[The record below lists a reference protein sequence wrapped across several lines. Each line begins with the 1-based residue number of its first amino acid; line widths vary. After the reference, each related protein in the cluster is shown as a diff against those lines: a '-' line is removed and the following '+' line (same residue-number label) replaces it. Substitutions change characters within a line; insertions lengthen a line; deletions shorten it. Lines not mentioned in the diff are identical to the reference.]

1 MASTYSTNLGI
12 ELMGTGD
19 QSGTWGTTTN
29 TNLGT
34 LLEQA
39 IAGYATQAV
48 TDSASATV
56 LTITNGAASTGRNP
70 VIVLTGAITA
80 DRVVE
85 VPAKTK
91 LYVFKNSTTGGFN
104 VTVKVTGQT
113 GVTIAMGKTAYMF
126 CNGTDTVEIFNAP
139 VTEAGTQTLTNKTLT
154 SPTLTSPTVNSPTI
168 SGGTINNAVI
178 GGSTPAAVTATTVNG
193 TTITAS
199 TQFSGPLNGTVGAT
213 TPSTGAFTTLSAS
226 STVSGTGFTT
236 YLASPPAIGGTTP
249 AAGAFT
255 TVTAT
260 TGAATAATFTSAS
273 VGAGGTIAVTDTGT
287 NGSIIKMTGNGATT
301 PSKFLNVLSGVFRIV
316 NNAYS
321 AALMTVDDS
330 GNLTATANVTAY
342 SDERV
347 KTNWRSMEPGFLKQL
362 SEIKAGTYDR
372 TDTPEPLVQVGVSA
386 QDLQKILGPAVLE
399 DADGMLSVA
408 YGNAALVAAVELCKE
423 VQRLHTEIEAL
434 KAQFHEEIGSIKVE
448 FADEITALK
457 ARPVCKCVS

>member
-48 TDSASATV
+48 TDSSSATV

-70 VIVLTGAITA
+70 VIVLTGVLTA

-113 GVTIAMGKTAYMF
+113 GVTIANGKTAYMF
-126 CNGTDTVEIFNAP
+126 CNATDTVEIFNAP

-154 SPTLTSPTVNSPTI
+154 SPTVNTATI

-178 GGSTPAAVTATTVNG
+178 GGTTAAAGTFTTIGG

-199 TQFSGPLNGTVGAT
+199 TQFSGPHNGTVGAT
-213 TPSTGAFTTLSAS
+213 TPSTGSFTTLAAS
-226 STVSGTGFTT
+226 STVSGTGFST

-273 VGAGGTIAVTDTGT
+273 VGTGGTIAVNDTGT

-301 PSKFLNVLSGVFRIV
+301 PTKFLNVLSGVLRIL

-321 AALMTVDDS
+321 AVLMTLDDS
-330 GNLTATANVTAY
+330 GNLVATGNVTAY

-372 TDTPEPLVQVGVSA
+372 TDTDAPMVQVGVSA

-457 ARPVCKCVS
+457 ARPVCKCAS

>member
-39 IAGYATQAV
+39 IAGYGTQAV

-56 LTITNGAASTGRNP
+56 LTITNGASSTGRNA
-70 VIVLTGAITA
+70 VIFLTGALTA

-91 LYVFKNSTTGGFN
+91 LYVFKNTTTGGFN

-113 GVTIAMGKTAYMF
+113 GVTIANGKTAYMF
-126 CNGTDTVEIFNAP
+126 CNATDTVEIFNAP

-154 SPTLTSPTVNSPTI
+154 SPTINTGTI
-168 SGGTINNAVI
+168 SGGTVNNAAI
-178 GGSTPAAVTATTVNG
+178 GGTTAAA
-193 TTITAS
+193 
-199 TQFSGPLNGTVGAT
+199 
-213 TPSTGAFTTLSAS
+213 GAFTTLSAS
-226 STVSGTGFTT
+226 STVSGTGFST
-236 YLASPPAIGGTTP
+236 YLASPPAIGGTAA

-255 TVTAT
+255 TLSASSTVSGTGFSTYLASPPAIGGTAPAAGSFTTLSASGVVTITAT
-260 TGAATAATFTSAS
+260 SGQPLQITNTGSNAD
-273 VGAGGTIAVTDTGT
+273 VLRI
-287 NGSIIKMTGNGATT
+287 TGNGATT
-301 PSKFLNVLSGVFRIV
+301 PNKYVRVLNGTFQIV
-316 NNAYS
+316 NSAYT
-321 AALMTVDDS
+321 AVALSMDDS
-330 GNLTATANVTAY
+330 GNLTMTGNVTAY

-347 KTNWRSMEPGFLKQL
+347 KTNWRSMDPGFLKQL

-372 TDTPEPLVQVGVSA
+372 TDTDAPLVQVGVSA

-399 DADGMLSVA
+399 GTDGMLSVA

-423 VQRLHTEIEAL
+423 VQRLHTEIELL
-434 KAQFHEEIGSIKVE
+434 KTMYHEEIGSMKIE
-448 FADEITALK
+448 FREELLALK
-457 ARPVCKCVS
+457 AKPSCKCGS

>member
-39 IAGYATQAV
+39 IAGYSTQAV
-48 TDSASATV
+48 TDGSATV
-56 LTITNGAASTGRNP
+56 LTITNGASSTGRNA
-70 VIVLTGAITA
+70 VIFLTGALTA

-91 LYVFKNSTTGGFN
+91 LYVFKNTTTGGFN

-113 GVTIAMGKTAYMF
+113 GVTIANGKTAYMF
-126 CNGTDTVEIFNAP
+126 CNATDTVEIFNAP

-154 SPTLTSPTVNSPTI
+154 APTI
-168 SGGTINNAVI
+168 NTPTTTGGTINNTVI
-178 GGSTPAAVTATTVNG
+178 GGTTAAAGTFTTIGG

-199 TQFSGPLNGTVGAT
+199 VQFSGPHNGTVGAT
-213 TPSTGAFTTLSAS
+213 TPATGSFTTLAAS
-226 STVSGTGFTT
+226 STVSGTGFST

-249 AAGAFT
+249 AAVSGTIGTFAT
-255 TVTAT
+255 NSAT
-260 TGAATAATFTSAS
+260 TALNVTTANATQ
-273 VGAGGTIAVTDTGT
+273 GIIVTDTGT
-287 NGSIIKMTGNGATT
+287 GGANIKLVGNGATT
-301 PSKFLNVLSGVFRIV
+301 PSKWIRSYNGNFEII
-316 NNAYS
+316 NNAYNAVPLQVS
-321 AALMTVDDS
+321 DA
-330 GNLTATANVTAY
+330 GNLVALANVTAY

-372 TDTPEPLVQVGVSA
+372 TDTEAPLVQVGVSA

-423 VQRLHTEIEAL
+423 VQRLHTEIELL
-434 KAQFHEEIGSIKVE
+434 KTMYHEEIGSMKIE
-448 FADEITALK
+448 FREELLALK
-457 ARPVCKCVS
+457 ARPVCKCAS

>member
-56 LTITNGAASTGRNP
+56 LTITNGASSTGRNA
-70 VIVLTGAITA
+70 VIFLTGALTA

-113 GVTIAMGKTAYMF
+113 GVTIANGKTASMF
-126 CNGTDTVEIFNAP
+126 CNATDTVEIFNAP

-154 SPTLTSPTVNSPTI
+154 SPTVNTATI

-178 GGSTPAAVTATTVNG
+178 GGTTAAAGTFTTIGG

-199 TQFSGPLNGTVGAT
+199 TAFSGPHNGTVGAT
-213 TPSTGAFTTLSAS
+213 TASTGAFTTLSAS
-226 STVSGTGFTT
+226 STVSGTGFST
-236 YLASPPAIGGTTP
+236 YLASPPAIGGT
-249 AAGAFT
+249 AAAAASFT
-255 TVTAT
+255 TIAASGAVTVT
-260 TGAATAATFTSAS
+260 KTGSSHLILNSTNSTVNQIAFQSN
-273 VGAGGTIAVTDTGT
+273 GPAGGDIGGNATYPIFAQTSSATNLFYTDQ
-287 NGSIIKMTGNGATT
+287 
-301 PSKFLNVLSGVFRIV
+301 
-316 NNAYS
+316 S
-321 AALMTVDDS
+321 A
-330 GNLTATANVTAY
+330 NFTAIGNVTAY

-347 KTNWRSMEPGFLKQL
+347 KTNWRSMDRGFLKQL

-372 TDTPEPLVQVGVSA
+372 TDTDAPLVQVGVSA

-423 VQRLHTEIEAL
+423 VQRLHAEIELL
-434 KAQFHEEIGSIKVE
+434 KTMYHEEIGSMKIE
-448 FADEITALK
+448 FREELLALK
-457 ARPVCKCVS
+457 AKPPCKCDS

>member
-48 TDSASATV
+48 TDGAATV

-70 VIVLTGAITA
+70 VIVLTGTITA

-91 LYVFKNSTTGGFN
+91 LYVFKNSTTGGFS

-113 GVTIAMGKTAYMF
+113 GVTIANGKTAYMF
-126 CNGTDTVEIFNAP
+126 CNATDTVEIFNAP

-154 SPTLTSPTVNSPTI
+154 SPTINTGTI
-168 SGGTINNAVI
+168 SGGTVNNAAI
-178 GGSTPAAVTATTVNG
+178 GGTTAAA
-193 TTITAS
+193 
-199 TQFSGPLNGTVGAT
+199 
-213 TPSTGAFTTLSAS
+213 GAFTTLSAS
-226 STVSGTGFTT
+226 STVSGTGFST
-236 YLASPPAIGGTTP
+236 YLASPPAIGGTAA

-255 TVTAT
+255 TLAASSTVSGTGFSTYLASPPAIGGTAAAAGSFTTVSASTSVTVSKTGTSHVILNSVTGT
-260 TGAATAATFTSAS
+260 TQQIQFQAAGAACGFLGGNAAYPFFAQSAAAGNIVYADTSGNFTAA
-273 VGAGGTIAVTDTGT
+273 G
-287 NGSIIKMTGNGATT
+287 
-301 PSKFLNVLSGVFRIV
+301 
-316 NNAYS
+316 
-321 AALMTVDDS
+321 
-330 GNLTATANVTAY
+330 NVTAY

-347 KTNWRSMEPGFLKQL
+347 KTNWRSMDAGFLKQL

-372 TDTPEPLVQVGVSA
+372 TDATALVQVGVSA

-434 KAQFHEEIGSIKVE
+434 KAQFHEEIGSMKVE
-448 FADEITALK
+448 FAD
-457 ARPVCKCVS
+457 

>member
-34 LLEQA
+34 LLEQS

-48 TDSASATV
+48 TDGSPTV
-56 LTITNGAASTGRNP
+56 LTITNGASSTGRNA
-70 VIVLTGAITA
+70 VIFLTGALTA

-91 LYVFKNSTTGGFN
+91 LYVFKNTTTGGFN

-113 GVTIAMGKTAYMF
+113 GVTIANGKTASMF
-126 CNGTDTVEIFNAP
+126 CNATDTVEIFNAP

-154 SPTLTSPTVNSPTI
+154 SPTVNTATI

-178 GGSTPAAVTATTVNG
+178 GGVTAAAGTFTTIGG

-199 TQFSGPLNGTVGAT
+199 TQFSGPHNGTVGAT
-213 TPSTGAFTTLSAS
+213 TPATGSFTTLAAS
-226 STVSGTGFTT
+226 STVSGAGFST
-236 YLASPPAIGGTTP
+236 YLASPPAIGGTAP
-249 AAGAFT
+249 AAGSFT
-255 TVTAT
+255 TGTFTGAT
-260 TGAATAATFTSAS
+260 TVSVSSAGTANCLVLSN
-273 VGAGGTIAVTDTGT
+273 TGT
-287 NGSIIKMTGNGATT
+287 GGDVVKMTGNGATT
-301 PSKFLNVLSGVFRIV
+301 PNKFIRVLNGAFQIV
-316 NNAYS
+316 NSAYTTNPLS
-321 AALMTVDDS
+321 MTDAGD
-330 GNLTATANVTAY
+330 LTMLANVTAY

-347 KTNWRSMEPGFLKQL
+347 KTNWRNMEPGFLKQL

-372 TDTPEPLVQVGVSA
+372 TDTDAPMVQVGVSA

-423 VQRLHTEIEAL
+423 VQRLHAEIELL
-434 KAQFHEEIGSIKVE
+434 KTMYHEEIGSMKIE
-448 FADEITALK
+448 FREELLALK
-457 ARPVCKCVS
+457 AKPPCKCDS

>member
-249 AAGAFT
+249 AAGTFT
-255 TVTAT
+255 TVVAS
-260 TGAATAATFTSAS
+260 TS
-273 VGAGGTIAVTDTGT
+273 VTVSKTGT
-287 NGSIIKMTGNGATT
+287 SHVILNSVAGNTQQIQFQAAGSACGFLGA
-301 PSKFLNVLSGVFRIV
+301 
-316 NNAYS
+316 NASYPFFVQS
-321 AALMTVDDS
+321 AAVGNIVYADTS
-330 GNLTATANVTAY
+330 GNFTANGNVTAY

-399 DADGMLSVA
+399 DADGRLSVA
-408 YGNAALVAAVELCKE
+408 YGNAALVAAVELCKD

>member
-48 TDSASATV
+48 TDGSATV
-56 LTITNGAASTGRNP
+56 LTITNGASSTGRNA
-70 VIVLTGAITA
+70 VIFLTGALTA

-91 LYVFKNSTTGGFN
+91 LYVFKNTTTGGFN

-113 GVTIAMGKTAYMF
+113 GVTIANGKTASVF
-126 CNGTDTVEIFNAP
+126 CNATDTVEIFNAP

-154 SPTLTSPTVNSPTI
+154 SPVI

-178 GGSTPAAVTATTVNG
+178 GGVTAAAGTFTTIGG

-199 TQFSGPLNGTVGAT
+199 TQFSGPHNGTVGAT
-213 TPSTGAFTTLSAS
+213 TPATGSFTTLAAS
-226 STVSGTGFTT
+226 STVSGTGFST
-236 YLASPPAIGGTTP
+236 YLASPPAIGGTAA
-249 AAGAFT
+249 AAGSFT
-255 TVTAT
+255 TLASS
-260 TGAATAATFTSAS
+260 GAATI
-273 VGAGGTIAVTDTGT
+273 G
-287 NGSIIKMTGNGATT
+287 
-301 PSKFLNVLSGVFRIV
+301 
-316 NNAYS
+316 
-321 AALMTVDDS
+321 
-330 GNLTATANVTAY
+330 GNLTANSRIIVSTTQPNIDFYQAGVAEWWIGQKTSDSKLWFANGTPPASTSGYATLDSTGNFTASANVTAY

-347 KTNWRSMEPGFLKQL
+347 KTNWRSMDAGFIKQL

-372 TDTPEPLVQVGVSA
+372 TDTDAPLVQVGVSA

-399 DADGMLSVA
+399 GTDGMLSVA

-423 VQRLHTEIEAL
+423 VQRLHAEIE
-434 KAQFHEEIGSIKVE
+434 
-448 FADEITALK
+448 TLK
-457 ARPVCKCVS
+457 ARPVCKCAS

>member
-48 TDSASATV
+48 TDSSSATV

-113 GVTIAMGKTAYMF
+113 GVTIAMNKTAYMF

-154 SPTLTSPTVNSPTI
+154 SPTLNTPTI
-168 SGGTINNAVI
+168 TTPTTTGGTINNTVI
-178 GGSTPAAVTATTVNG
+178 GGTTAAAITG
-193 TTITAS
+193 TTITAN
-199 TQFSGPLNGTVGAT
+199 TAFAGPLNGTVGAT
-213 TPSTGAFTTLSAS
+213 TPATGSFTTLAAS
-226 STVSGTGFTT
+226 STVSGTGFST
-236 YLASPPAIGGTTP
+236 YLASPPAIGGTAP
-249 AAGAFT
+249 AAITGT
-255 TVTAT
+255 TIIGNSSISSPSFTAT
-260 TGAATAATFTSAS
+260 GSSAS
-273 VGAGGTIAVTDTGT
+273 YTLQDRTTTTNTWTFYSTANSAYLYKNIASV
-287 NGSIIKMTGNGATT
+287 TGNMFTFD
-301 PSKFLNVLSGVFRIV
+301 S
-316 NNAYS
+316 
-321 AALMTVDDS
+321 S
-330 GNLTATANVTAY
+330 GNFTAVANVTAY

-372 TDTPEPLVQVGVSA
+372 TDTDAPLVQVGVSA

-399 DADGMLSVA
+399 GTDGMLSVA

-434 KAQFHEEIGSIKVE
+434 KAQFHEEIGSMKVE
-448 FADEITALK
+448 FREELLALK
-457 ARPVCKCVS
+457 ARPICKCGS